1 MVGSFF
7 LEGNASVVRI
17 AANGTRLRAAL
28 RHGRQSPLTLC
39 HVRNTI
45 PYMKTAA
52 IHSRI
57 EPKVKERAEAV
68 LHRLGVKPTEAIRM
82 FYTQIALRNA
92 LPFDVSIPN
101 QETEGALL
109 DSRLGRDLESFD
121 SVDDLFDSWK

>member
-17 AANGTRLRAAL
+17 AATGTHLRAAL
-28 RHGRQSPLTLC
+28 RRGRQSPLTLC

-45 PYMKTAA
+45 SYMKTAA

-57 EPKVKERAEAV
+57 EPEVKERAEAV